1 MKFELVFIPYPSI
14 SHLRS
19 TVEMAKLL
27 VEQENHLTIS
37 VLILPFLSGSA
48 AAASPYVE
56 ALSAASN
63 DRLRYEVISSEEDQ
77 PTSEP
82 EPTTLDI
89 HIENHI
95 PTVRRA
101 VSMLFDHYSTLPNS
115 PKIAGFVLDMFCTS
129 LIDVANEF
137 HVPSYLFYT
146 SNAGVLALGFHVQQ
160 LYDGD
165 NYHVKESDF
174 EDSEAEL
181 VVPGLTRPYPVKCLP
196 HALASELWLPI
207 FVNHARRFK
216 EMKGILVN
224 TFAELEPHVL
234 EYLWSGG
241 DTNINTNTIIP
252 QTYSV
257 GPFLHLDHQVDERQ
271 VEIIQWLDERP
282 AKSVVFLCFGSM
294 GGFSEEQVREIAM
307 ALERSGHS
315 FLWSLRRSSPN
326 IINEHPEEFKNLEEV
341 LPKGFLKRTQERG
354 KVIGW
359 APQVAILANP
369 AVGGFVTHCGWN
381 SLLESLWFGVPT
393 AAWPLYAEQKFNA
406 FEMVEELGLAVEIKR
421 YWRGDHLG
429 GVAAVDLVT
438 AEEIERAVRCLM
450 EQDSDVRERVK
461 EMSEKCHAALMDGG
475 SSRIA
480 LQNFIQDVAKNVAL
494 SFS

>member
-27 VEQENHLTIS
+27 VEQENLLTIS
-37 VLILPFLSGSA
+37 VLILPFLSGNA

-63 DRLRYEVISSEEDQ
+63 DRLRYEVISAEDQ

-82 EPTTLDI
+82 EPTTLDM
-89 HIENHI
+89 HIETQI

-101 VSMLFDHYSTLPNS
+101 VAKLFDHYSILPNS
-115 PKIAGFVLDMFCTS
+115 PRIAGFVLDMFCTS

-137 HVPSYLFYT
+137 DVPSYLFYT
-146 SNAGVLALGFHVQQ
+146 SNAG
-160 LYDGD
+160 
-165 NYHVKESDF
+165 
-174 EDSEAEL
+174 L

-196 HALASELWLPI
+196 HGLASELWLPI
-207 FVNHARRFK
+207 YVNHSRRFK

-224 TFAELEPHVL
+224 TVAELEPYVL
-234 EYLWSGG
+234 EYFWSGG
-241 DTNINTNTIIP
+241 DDTNIITP
-252 QTYSV
+252 RVYSV
-257 GPFLHLDHQVDERQ
+257 GPLLHLEHQVDETQ
-271 VEIIQWLDERP
+271 VEILKWLDKQP
-282 AKSVVFLCFGSM
+282 ARSVVFLCFGSM

-326 IINEHPEEFKNLEEV
+326 ILNEHPEEFKNLEDV
-341 LPKGFLKRTQERG
+341 LPRGFLERTQERG
-354 KVIGW
+354 RVIGW
-359 APQVAILANP
+359 APQVAILASP
-369 AVGGFVTHCGWN
+369 AIGGFVTHCGWN
-381 SLLESLWFGVPT
+381 SVLESLWFGVPT

-421 YWRGDHLG
+421 YWRGDYLG
-429 GVAAVDLVT
+429 GVAAVELVT

-450 EQDSDVRERVK
+450 NKDGEVRKRVK
-461 EMSEKCHAALMDGG
+461 EMSKKCHAALVVGG

-480 LQNFIQDVAKNVAL
+480 MRKFIQDVVKNIAL
-494 SFS
+494 ACS

>member
-1 MKFELVFIPYPSI
+1 
-14 SHLRS
+14 
-19 TVEMAKLL
+19 MAKLL
-27 VEQENHLTIS
+27 VNQENLLTIS

-48 AAASPYVE
+48 AAASTYVE

-63 DRLRYEVISSEEDQ
+63 DRLRYEVISAEDQ

-82 EPTTLDI
+82 EPTTLDM

-95 PTVRRA
+95 PTVRHA
-101 VSMLFDHYSTLPNS
+101 VAKLFDHYSTLQNP
-115 PKIAGFVLDMFCTS
+115 PRIAGFVLDMFCTS

-146 SNAGVLALGFHVQQ
+146 SNAGILALDFHVQQ
-160 LYDGD
+160 LYDSN
-165 NYHVKESDF
+165 NYHVRESDF

-181 VVPGLTRPYPVKCLP
+181 LVPGLTRPYPVKCLP
-196 HALASELWLPI
+196 HGLASELWLPI
-207 FVNHARRFK
+207 FVNHSRRFK

-224 TFAELEPHVL
+224 TVAELEPYVL
-234 EYLWSGG
+234 EYLLSSG
-241 DTNINTNTIIP
+241 DTITP
-252 QTYSV
+252 RVYSV
-257 GPFLHLDHQVDERQ
+257 GPLLHFEHQVEETQ
-271 VEIIQWLDERP
+271 VEIIQWLDEQP
-282 AKSVVFLCFGSM
+282 ARSVVFLCFGSM
-294 GGFSEEQVREIAM
+294 GGLSEEQVREIAM
-307 ALERSGHS
+307 ALERSGHR

-326 IINEHPEEFKNLEEV
+326 ILNEHPEEFKNLEEV
-341 LPKGFLKRTQERG
+341 LPKGFLVRTQERG
-354 KVIGW
+354 RVIGW
-359 APQVAILANP
+359 APQVAILANQ

-429 GVAAVDLVT
+429 AVAAVDLVT

-450 EQDSDVRERVK
+450 EKDSDVRKKVK
-461 EMSEKCHAALMDGG
+461 EMSKKCHAALMDGG

-480 LQNFIQDVAKNVAL
+480 LQKFIQDVVKNVAL

>member
-1 MKFELVFIPYPSI
+1 MNFELVFIPYPGI

-27 VEQENHLTIS
+27 VDQENRLTIS

-63 DRLRYEVISSEEDQ
+63 NRLRYEVISTDGDQ
-77 PTSEP
+77 TEP
-82 EPTTLDI
+82 EATTLDM
-89 HIENHI
+89 HIENNI
-95 PTVRRA
+95 PNVRRA
-101 VSMLFDHYSTLPNS
+101 VAKLFDHYSTLPNS

-146 SNAGVLALGFHVQQ
+146 SNAGVLALGFHVQH
-160 LYDGD
+160 LYDNN
-165 NYHVKESDF
+165 NYHVRESDF

-181 VVPGLTRPYPVKCLP
+181 VIPGLTRPYPVKCLP
-196 HALASELWLPI
+196 HGLASELWLPI
-207 FVNHARRFK
+207 YVNHSRRFK

-224 TFAELEPHVL
+224 TVAELEPYVL

-241 DTNINTNTIIP
+241 DTNIIIP
-252 QTYSV
+252 QAYSV
-257 GPFLHLDHQVDERQ
+257 GPLLHLEHQVDGTQ
-271 VEIIQWLDERP
+271 VEILQWLDEQP
-282 AKSVVFLCFGSM
+282 ARSVVFLCFGSM
-294 GGFSEEQVREIAM
+294 GGFSEDQVQELAV
-307 ALERSGHS
+307 ALERSGHT

-326 IINEHPEEFKNLEEV
+326 ILNKHPEEFKNLEKV
-341 LPKGFLKRTQERG
+341 LPKGFLERTQERG
-354 KVIGW
+354 KVVGW
-359 APQVAILANP
+359 APQVAILANQ
-369 AVGGFVTHCGWN
+369 AIGGFVTHCGWN

-406 FEMVEELGLAVEIKR
+406 FEMVEELGLAVQIKR

-429 GVAAVDLVT
+429 GVAAVDMVK

-450 EQDSDVRERVK
+450 EQDSEVRKRVK
-461 EMSEKCHAALMDGG
+461 EMSKKCHAALMDGG

-480 LQNFIQDVAKNVAL
+480 MQKFIQDVVKNIAL
-494 SFS
+494 PCSQII